1 METLKSTARE
11 LLRRLDHAGL
21 QQYSQAE
28 ASNLEATT
36 PLLNSSLRQVTA
48 LSGKLAGDWRHSRW
62 ELLSQDAHF
71 ISSYLPNVAN
81 VRFTHFLLKESVWHP
96 SLLFPLTLQVCIS
109 ACGMLK
115 RSSDQAALQSYLRT
129 VLETTDALSTRL
141 LTQMDNRVCSVI
153 VNVFTGFSLVDRR
166 IPTPPQCLPVLI
178 NSVWHAVSY

>member
-21 QQYSQAE
+21 QPYSQID

-62 ELLSQDAHF
+62 ELLSQDAHL

-81 VRFTHFLLKESVWHP
+81 VRFARFLAKKSVWHP
-96 SLLFPLTLQVCIS
+96 FLLFYLPLQVCIS

-141 LTQMDNRVCSVI
+141 LTQMNNRVCSVI
-153 VNVFTGFSLVDRR
+153 VNVFTLLALVWRTAGPR
-166 IPTPPQCLPVLI
+166 PLPNVCQC
-178 NSVWHAVSY
+178 